1 MEKIG
6 SEAARRQLPALLERA
21 HEGKAS
27 LIMKR
32 GKPYAVSPHRING
45 VYQPPAPV
53 CSGFAVLGR
62 ASGASR
68 PLQRWPRCAMSGNDG
83 SVRYPRWCL
92 GDS

>member
-32 GKPYAVSPHRING
+32 GKPYAVLAAPDQWRAPTGGSGLLGLRGSGKGLWGESP
-45 VYQPPAPV
+45 V
-53 CSGFAVLGR
+53 
-62 ASGASR
+62 GAIA
-68 PLQRWPRCAMSGNDG
+68 AMRDE
-83 SVRYPRWCL
+83 WK
-92 GDS
+92 

>member
-32 GKPYAVSPHRING
+32 GKPYAVLAAPDQWRVPAAGSGLLGLRGSGKGLWGKSPVATVATMRDE
-45 VYQPPAPV
+45 
-53 CSGFAVLGR
+53 
-62 ASGASR
+62 
-68 PLQRWPRCAMSGNDG
+68 WE
-83 SVRYPRWCL
+83 
-92 GDS
+92 

>member
-32 GKPYAVSPHRING
+32 GKPYAVLAAPDQWRVPSNSYGLLGLRGSGKGLWGESP
-45 VYQPPAPV
+45 VETVA
-53 CSGFAVLGR
+53 
-62 ASGASR
+62 
-68 PLQRWPRCAMSGNDG
+68 AMRDE
-83 SVRYPRWCL
+83 WE
-92 GDS
+92 